1 MLVIVLMGFHEDAR
15 AALILGPC
23 LLVVYVAMYYVLGL
37 HRKNKLK

>member
-1 MLVIVLMGFHEDAR
+1 LV
-15 AALILGPC
+15 LGPC